1 VIQFLSTQY
10 SALIMTQPPSLSTQ
24 HSALRTQHVNRRRF
38 LQAASTLGVVSLA
51 GCAERKPTW
60 KKGGYRKPNQSRV
73 AILKAASYDRDLT
86 SVILDGIKSFRL
98 DVAGKRVLLKP
109 NLVEYERDTVINTHP
124 AVIGAAIEAFL
135 KLGAKEVKVGEGPG
149 HRRDT
154 DGLLLASGLY
164 PFLKDTKTQ
173 FVDLNLDDI
182 RRVALQSNFMGIDS
196 LYFADTVLQADLLV
210 SMPKL
215 KTHHWAGMTL
225 SMKNLFGIVPG
236 IKYGWPK
243 NFLHWHG
250 INESIVDINSTVRSH
265 FAIVDG
271 IVGMEGN
278 GPIQGTP
285 KPVRVLVFGDDLV
298 AVDATCARVAGLKPD
313 KVEYLQNAGEFIGNL
328 EESRIQQLGE
338 PISQVH
344 SPFAVTPA
352 FGHLKRLI

>member
-1 VIQFLSTQY
+1 MNRDPARLSTEVDVNYLLNTQG
-10 SALIMTQPPSLSTQ
+10 SALSARSQGLS
-24 HSALRTQHVNRRRF
+24 RRRF
-38 LQAASTLGVVSLA
+38 LKVTSTLGVAPLV
-51 GCAERKPTW
+51 GCAKRQPTW
-60 KKGGYRKPNQSRV
+60 KQGGYRKPDQSRV
-73 AILKAASYDRDLT
+73 AILKAASYDRELT

-98 DVAGKRVLLKP
+98 DVVGRRVLLKP

-173 FVDLNLDDI
+173 FVDLNLDDM
-182 RRVALQSNFMGIDS
+182 RRMPLQSNFMGIDS
-196 LYFADTVLQADLLV
+196 LYFADTVLEADLLV

-225 SMKNLFGIVPG
+225 SMKNLFGTVPG
-236 IKYGWPK
+236 VKYGWPK

-250 INESIVDINSTVRSH
+250 INESIVDINSTIRSH

-285 KPVRVLVFGDDLV
+285 KPVGVLVFGDDPV
-298 AVDATCARVAGLKPD
+298 AVDATCARVAGLNPERIGYIQTAAAFLGNLHEDSIIQSGEILAGVRSEFEVVKSF
-313 KVEYLQNAGEFIGNL
+313 EYLK
-328 EESRIQQLGE
+328 S
-338 PISQVH
+338 
-344 SPFAVTPA
+344 
-352 FGHLKRLI
+352 

>member
-1 VIQFLSTQY
+1 MNHPSSSQHLALSTGT
-10 SALIMTQPPSLSTQ
+10 SALSSTLGHPLS
-24 HSALRTQHVNRRRF
+24 RRRF
-38 LQAASTLGVVSLA
+38 LTAASTLGFVSLSS
-51 GCAERKPTW
+51 CAERKPTW

-73 AILKAASYDRDLT
+73 AILRAASYDRDLT
-86 SVILDGIKSFRL
+86 SIILDGIKSFRL
-98 DVAGKRVLLKP
+98 EVVGKRVLLKP

-124 AVIGAAIEAFL
+124 AVIGATIEAFL

-182 RRVALQSNFMGIDS
+182 RRVPLQSDYMGIDS
-196 LYFADTVLQADLLV
+196 LYFADTVLQSDLLV
-210 SMPKL
+210 SMAKL

-250 INESIVDINSTVRSH
+250 IDQSIIDINSTIRSH

-271 IVGMEGN
+271 IIGMEGN

-285 KPVRVLVFGDDLV
+285 KPVGVLVFGDDPV
-298 AVDATCARVAGLKPD
+298 AVDATSVRVAGLNPEKIGYIQSAAAFLGNLHEEGIIQAGEMLAGVRSKFD
-313 KVEYLQNAGEFIGNL
+313 VVKSFEYLK
-328 EESRIQQLGE
+328 S
-338 PISQVH
+338 
-344 SPFAVTPA
+344 
-352 FGHLKRLI
+352 

>member
-1 VIQFLSTQY
+1 VNHLLCAHHPKAGALGSELSIQTKLG
-10 SALIMTQPPSLSTQ
+10 
-24 HSALRTQHVNRRRF
+24 RRRF
-38 LQAASTLGVVSLA
+38 LQAGAALGVASLA
-51 GCAERKPTW
+51 GCNERRPTW
-60 KKGGYRKPNQSRV
+60 KAGGYRKPDRSRV
-73 AILKAASYDRDLT
+73 AILKAESYDRDLT
-86 SVILDGIKSFRL
+86 SVILEGIKTFRL
-98 DVAGKRVLLKP
+98 DVAGKRILLKP
-109 NLVEYERDTVINTHP
+109 NLVEYEHDTVINTHP

-182 RRVALQSNFMGIDS
+182 RRKPLQSDFMGIDS
-196 LYFADTVLQADLLV
+196 LYFAETVLRADLLV

-250 INESIVDINSTVRSH
+250 INESIVDINSTVQSH

-285 KPVRVLVFGDDLV
+285 KAVGVLVFGDDPV
-298 AVDATCARVAGLKPD
+298 AVDATCARVAGLNPEKID
-313 KVEYLQNAGEFIGNL
+313 YLMKASQFLGNL
-328 EESRIQQLGE
+328 DAARIHQVGEALLPVSAPFEVIESFRSLE
-338 PISQVH
+338 S
-344 SPFAVTPA
+344 
-352 FGHLKRLI
+352 

>member
-1 VIQFLSTQY
+1 MDRDPSTRIFIEVEVNY
-10 SALIMTQPPSLSTQ
+10 PLNTQ
-24 HSALRTQHVNRRRF
+24 HSALSARSQELSRRRF
-38 LQAASTLGVVSLA
+38 LKAASTLGFVSLSS
-51 GCAERKPTW
+51 CAERKPTW
-60 KKGGYRKPNQSRV
+60 KAGGYRKPSQSRV

-86 SVILDGIKSFRL
+86 SIILDGIKSFRL
-98 DVAGKRVLLKP
+98 DVVGKRVLLKP

-182 RRVALQSNFMGIDS
+182 RRVPLQSDFMGIDS
-196 LYFADTVLQADLLV
+196 LYFADTVLQSDLLV

-250 INESIVDINSTVRSH
+250 IDQSIVDVNSTIRSH

-271 IVGMEGN
+271 IIGMEGN

-285 KPVRVLVFGDDLV
+285 KPVGVVVFGDDPV
-298 AVDATCARVAGLKPD
+298 AVDATCARVAGLNPEKMD
-313 KVEYLQNAGEFIGNL
+313 YLMKASRFLGNVDEARILQMGEGV
-328 EESRIQQLGE
+328 
-338 PISQVH
+338 SQVCR
-344 SPFAVTPA
+344 PFEVIRS
-352 FGHLKRLI
+352 FQHLKA

>member
-1 VIQFLSTQY
+1 
-10 SALIMTQPPSLSTQ
+10 MNHPSSTQ
-24 HSALRTQHVNRRRF
+24 HLALSTGKSVLSTPGHPLSRRRF
-38 LQAASTLGVVSLA
+38 LTAASTLGFVSLSS
-51 GCAERKPTW
+51 CAERKPTW

-86 SVILDGIKSFRL
+86 SIILDGIKSFRL
-98 DVAGKRVLLKP
+98 DVVGKRVLLKP

-182 RRVALQSNFMGIDS
+182 RRVPLQSDYMGIDS
-196 LYFADTVLQADLLV
+196 LYFADTVLQSDLLV

-250 INESIVDINSTVRSH
+250 IDQSIVDINSTIQSH

-271 IVGMEGN
+271 IIGMEGN

-285 KPVRVLVFGDDLV
+285 KPVGVLVFGDDQV
-298 AVDATCARVAGLKPD
+298 AVDATCVRVAGLNPERVGYIQTAAAFLGNLHEDGIIQAGEILAGVRSEFEVVKSF
-313 KVEYLQNAGEFIGNL
+313 EYLK
-328 EESRIQQLGE
+328 S
-338 PISQVH
+338 
-344 SPFAVTPA
+344 
-352 FGHLKRLI
+352 

>member
-1 VIQFLSTQY
+1 VNYPFSTQHSELSPEE
-10 SALIMTQPPSLSTQ
+10 SALSTQ
-24 HSALRTQHVNRRRF
+24 HSVLSTQLSRRRF
-38 LQAASTLGVVSLA
+38 LQASSTLGVASLA
-51 GCAERKPTW
+51 VGCAERKPTW
-60 KKGGYRKPNQSRV
+60 KNGAYRKPTQSRV
-73 AILKAASYDRDLT
+73 AILKAAGYDRDLT
-86 SVILDGIKSFRL
+86 NIILDGIKSFRL

-164 PFLKDTKTQ
+164 PFLKDTKTP
-173 FVDLNLDDI
+173 FIDLNLDDI
-182 RRVALQSNFMGIDS
+182 RRVPLQSDFMGIDS
-196 LYFADTVLQADLLV
+196 LYFADTVLQSDLLV

-215 KTHHWAGMTL
+215 KAHHWAGMTL

-250 INESIVDINSTVRSH
+250 IYESIIDINSTIRSH

-285 KPVRVLVFGDDLV
+285 KPVGVLVFGDDPV
-298 AVDATCARVAGLKPD
+298 AVDATCARVAGLNPAKI
-313 KVEYLQNAGEFIGNL
+313 EYMQDACEFMGNL
-328 EESRIQQLGE
+328 EESRIQQLGV

-344 SPFAVTPA
+344 STFEVIPSLS
-352 FGHLKRLI
+352 HLKRST